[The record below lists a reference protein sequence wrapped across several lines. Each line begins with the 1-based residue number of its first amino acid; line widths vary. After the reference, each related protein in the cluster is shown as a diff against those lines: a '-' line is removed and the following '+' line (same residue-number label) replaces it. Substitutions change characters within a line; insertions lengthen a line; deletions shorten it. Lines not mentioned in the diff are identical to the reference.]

1 METQTM
7 QISKPNSS
15 KNKPILNTKMDK
27 QTMEF
32 LEYKDK
38 LSKRNAERK
47 HKAMLL
53 ELKKREIEDDI
64 RSLETEQ
71 LKEDINFLEYQQ
83 KIMETKKVK

>member
-1 METQTM
+1 METQVR
-7 QISKPNSS
+7 QISKSDSS
-15 KNKPILNTKMDK
+15 KNQPILNTKMDK
-27 QTMEF
+27 QAKEF

-53 ELKKREIEDDI
+53 ELKKREIDDDI

-83 KIMETKKVK
+83 KIMETKKAK